1 MDDKFRRLIIPAF
14 IAIVELF
21 ALAFVFAFL
30 ENKFVVTV
38 YNYFE
43 SFIEGKF
50 WLTYL
55 AVIAADLIFYL
66 LNKKPSDKE
75 LIKGNEGQDDHL
87 MTISEIKRS
96 KDFTYTT
103 FSNLKNVN
111 DGVVLQAQLT
121 ANRQDLKIVLTKPIH
136 TLVIGTTGAG
146 KTTGFLNPTIEI
158 LANTKTKPS
167 MIISDP
173 KGELYDTHSNR
184 LKELGYNIL
193 VIDLREPYKSTRWN
207 PFDILKERIEQVKAL
222 QYVSQRADG
231 SIEAAGQIFQD
242 QEQINVRIQ
251 ELKDEI
257 YENAKDLTET
267 ICPIGKTTDEGW
279 QKGARSLI
287 NAIVLAF
294 CEDFETDMIAAE
306 QFNLTSLYHTVTVYA
321 TGECEQLKK
330 YLYGRPAQSKVRGLA
345 GTVLE
350 TSDKTLSSYLS
361 DVNAYAEWLSDN
373 GILSMTSDG
382 ELDLYGF
389 DERPTVLFIKVPDER
404 PSRHRLVTL
413 LITQIYKSLVEKA
426 NRNKKQAITEDAN
439 LQRNC
444 YFLLDEFGN
453 LPKFNN
459 LENIITV
466 GRSRHIY
473 FEMIVQS
480 YAQLNE
486 KYGKEV
492 GQIVKSN
499 CNIKVFLGSDN
510 LETIREIS
518 EAIGKKKV
526 LSTNLS
532 SGRGGKEENLSSSES
547 VKEIPLIY
555 PTELARLNSSDS
567 FGNAVC
573 MVFGHYSFRSKFTP
587 SFEAQS
593 LYKTTKGS
601 AIKFRDPVVFD
612 EKAHTYDIEEAMDK
626 KERLINERTMMAIE
640 QARFQ
645 KNKERIK
652 AMQSPEQPT
661 QEKKEKK
668 TVSIDKITM
677 LRQYRNSVMELLKP
691 ILTEEDHIRFI
702 KTGTTLEKIEFL
714 KQVKIANSESQ
725 SLLFPLMQAEN
736 LLKELNKIEI
746 EIQETKNNENK

>member
-1 MDDKFRRLIIPAF
+1 MKDYLRRLIIPAF

-21 ALAFVFAFL
+21 ALAFIFALL
-30 ENKFVVTV
+30 ENKFVVTAG
-38 YNYFE
+38 NYFAV
-43 SFIEGKF
+43 FLDGKY
-50 WLTYL
+50 WLVYL
-55 AVIAADLIFYL
+55 AVIAADFIFYL

-96 KDFTYTT
+96 KDFTHTT

-111 DGVVLQAQLT
+111 DGVVLQAQMT
-121 ANRQDLKIVLTKPIH
+121 ANKQDLKIVLTKPIH

-222 QYVSQRADG
+222 QFISPREDG
-231 SIEAAGQIFQD
+231 QIEAAGQIFQD
-242 QEQINVRIQ
+242 KEQINVRIQ

-294 CEDFETDMIAAE
+294 CEDFESDMITAE

-321 TGECEQLKK
+321 TGECEQLKN
-330 YLYGRPAQSKVRGLA
+330 YLYGRSTTSKVRGLA

-426 NRNKKQAITEDAN
+426 NRNKKQGVTGDAN
-439 LQRNC
+439 LKRNC

-466 GRSRHIY
+466 GRSRHIF
-473 FEMIVQS
+473 FEMVVQS

-510 LETIREIS
+510 LETIKEIS

-526 LSTNLS
+526 LSTNLTN
-532 SGRGGKEENLSSSES
+532 GTKTEEHTLSASES

-587 SFEAQS
+587 SFEAQG

-601 AIKFRDPVVFD
+601 AIRFRDPVVFD
-612 EKAHTYDIEEAMDK
+612 EKAHTYDIQEAMDK
-626 KERLINERTMMAIE
+626 KETLVNERTMMAIE
-640 QARFQ
+640 QAQFQ
-645 KNKERIK
+645 RNRERIK
-652 AMQSPEQPT
+652 AMQSPERT
-661 QEKKEKK
+661 QEKKEQR
-668 TVSIDKITM
+668 IIPLDKMEQIRM
-677 LRQYRNSVMELLKP
+677 LRSNVMELLKP
-691 ILTEEDHIRFI
+691 ILNEEDHLKFI
-702 KTGTTLEKIEFL
+702 KTGSTMDKLTFL
-714 KQVKIANSESQ
+714 KQLTSANSDSQ
-725 SLLFPLMQAEN
+725 SILIPLVQAEN
-736 LLKELNKIEI
+736 LLKELINIES
-746 EIQETKNNENK
+746 EVKEMRENGDK

>member
-1 MDDKFRRLIIPAF
+1 MKNFKGKLIIAALIAMVEF
-14 IAIVELF
+14 ILLLLIVALLNNKFLLTKEAIFFAIKAKSFWLLF
-21 ALAFVFAFL
+21 A
-30 ENKFVVTV
+30 
-38 YNYFE
+38 
-43 SFIEGKF
+43 
-50 WLTYL
+50 
-55 AVIAADLIFYL
+55 AVIAGDIIYFLTNSNL
-66 LNKKPSDKE
+66 SKKEILKE
-75 LIKGNEGQDDHL
+75 NEGQDDHL
-87 MTISEIKRS
+87 MTMNEIKKS
-96 KDFTYTT
+96 KDFTVTR
-103 FSNLKNVN
+103 FSNLKNVS
-111 DGVVLQAQLT
+111 DGVVLAAKKNKSKT
-121 ANRQDLKIVLTKPIH
+121 DLDIILTKPIH

-173 KGELYDTHSNR
+173 KGELFDTHSKR
-184 LKELGYNIL
+184 LKDLGYNIL

-207 PFDILKERIEQVKAL
+207 PFDILKERIEQIKGL
-222 QYVSQRADG
+222 SYIQKHADG
-231 SIEAAGQIFQD
+231 TIEANGQIFKD
-242 QEQINVRIQ
+242 MEQISVRLQ
-251 ELKDEI
+251 ELRDEI

-294 CEDFETDMIAAE
+294 CEDYEKDMIEPE

-321 TGECEQLKK
+321 TGDCAQLKQ
-330 YLYGRPAQSKVRGLA
+330 YLYLRPNTSKVRGLA

-373 GILSMTSDG
+373 AILSMTSDG
-382 ELDLYGF
+382 ELDLYSF
-389 DERPTVLFIKVPDER
+389 DEKPTALFIKVPDER

-426 NRNKKQAITEDAN
+426 NRNKKQALTEDAY
-439 LQRNC
+439 LLRNC

-453 LPKFNN
+453 LPRFNN

-473 FEMIVQS
+473 FEMIIQS

-486 KYGKEV
+486 KYGKEI

-510 LETIREIS
+510 LETIKEIS
-518 EAIGKKKV
+518 EAIGKKQV
-526 LSTNLS
+526 ISTNIS
-532 SGRGGKEENLSSSES
+532 SNLEKENNSASAS

-573 MVFGHYSFRSKFTP
+573 MVFGHYAFRSKFTP

-593 LYKTTKGS
+593 LYNTTKGS
-601 AIKFRDPVVFD
+601 AIAFREPVIYN
-612 EKAHTYDIEEAMDK
+612 EEEHTYDIQQAM
-626 KERLINERTMMAIE
+626 
-640 QARFQ
+640 
-645 KNKERIK
+645 
-652 AMQSPEQPT
+652 
-661 QEKKEKK
+661 EKKEKL
-668 TVSIDKITM
+668 M
-677 LRQYRNSVMELLKP
+677 LERTFFAMEKAKQERNERLKHMTINNRTKQNNEKKRIVETRIRDNIVRLRTNVLELLKP
-691 ILTEEDHIRFI
+691 ILNEEEHLRFI
-702 KTGTTLEKIEFL
+702 NSTTTQEKISYIKGL
-714 KQVKIANSESQ
+714 ASANSDNQ
-725 SLLFPLMQAEN
+725 ALLFPLLQATQ
-736 LLKELNKIEI
+736 LLQELAKIEN
-746 EIQETKNNENK
+746 EIKEKKENENK